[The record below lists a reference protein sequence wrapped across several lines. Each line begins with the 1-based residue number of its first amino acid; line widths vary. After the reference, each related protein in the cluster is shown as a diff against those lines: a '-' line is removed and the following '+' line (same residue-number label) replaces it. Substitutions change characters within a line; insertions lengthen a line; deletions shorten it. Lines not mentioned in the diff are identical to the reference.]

1 MDSYGAYSGGGT
13 YTVFIGSRNLD
24 TPGVFATANIYNNT
38 HLGFD
43 MDLGAESPNANRFIS
58 IMVIQ

>member
-13 YTVFIGSRNLD
+13 YTVFIGTRTVD
-24 TPGVFATANIYNNT
+24 APGQFSTANIYNNT

-43 MDLGAESPNANRFIS
+43 MDLGAETPNINRFVS